1 MKLEFKKI
9 GDYIAL
15 VDKRNVRNEYTAKN
29 LMGIRID
36 KTFIPSVANV
46 SGTDLSKYK
55 IVEKGMFA
63 FSPMQVGRD
72 KAVRVVLYQN
82 EEPAIISPA
91 YLTFA
96 IKDRDI
102 LLPEYLMINFLR
114 TEMDRY
120 GWFISDGSVRASLD
134 WERFCEIEIPI
145 PPIDKQEMVVK
156 LYNSINQNIEC
167 LKNGLDDLKKI
178 TKSFIDDIKVKRPY
192 LKIGQFIEQSDL
204 RNKHLDEMLDKS
216 DVRGIST
223 SKVLIPTNAN
233 LNGVKLDSYRV
244 LLKGEFAYVPDTS
257 RRGNKIALAL
267 NNNSPCLI
275 SSIYTVFKIKDKKKI
290 IPEFLYLW
298 FNRSEF
304 DRYARYHSIGSAREV
319 FSWEDMCDVKVP
331 LPSIEEQ
338 QAIVKIHHVLNR
350 RMELIEKFERQIKN
364 LAPIL
369 IRGVVEKEKNKFSV

>member
-1 MKLEFKKI
+1 MKLEYKKI
-9 GDYIAL
+9 GDYIEL
-15 VDKRNVRNEYTAKN
+15 VDKRNVRNEYSAKN

-102 LLPEYLMINFLR
+102 LLPEYLMMNFLR

-369 IRGVVEKEKNKFSV
+369 IRGVVEEKNKFSV

>member
-1 MKLEFKKI
+1 MKLEYKKI
-9 GDYIAL
+9 GDYIEL
-15 VDKRNVRNEYTAKN
+15 VDKRNIRNEYTAKD

-55 IVEKGMFA
+55 VVEKGMFA

-96 IKDRDI
+96 VKDREV
-102 LLPEYLMINFLR
+102 LLPEYLMMNFLR
-114 TEMDRY
+114 SEMDRY

-145 PPIDKQEMVVK
+145 PPIDKQEVVVK
-156 LYNSINQNIEC
+156 LYNSINQNVEY
-167 LKNGLDDLKKI
+167 LKNGLDDLNKI
-178 TKSFIDDIKVKRPY
+178 TKSFIDDIKVKRPHV
-192 LKIGQFIEQSDL
+192 KIGQFIEQSDL
-204 RNKHLDEMLDKS
+204 RNKHLDKMLDKY

-244 LLKGEFAYVPDTS
+244 MLKGEFAYVPDTS
-257 RRGNKIALAL
+257 RRGDKIALAL
-267 NNNSPCLI
+267 NNDSPCLI
-275 SSIYTVFKIKDKKKI
+275 SSIYTVFKIKDQSKI
-290 IPEFLYLW
+290 MPEFLYLW

-331 LPSIEEQ
+331 LPTIEEQ
-338 QAIVKIHHVLNR
+338 RAIVKIHLVLHR
-350 RMELIEKFERQIKN
+350 RMELIEKYERQVKG

-369 IRGVVEKEKNKFSV
+369 IRGVVEEMNEVNV